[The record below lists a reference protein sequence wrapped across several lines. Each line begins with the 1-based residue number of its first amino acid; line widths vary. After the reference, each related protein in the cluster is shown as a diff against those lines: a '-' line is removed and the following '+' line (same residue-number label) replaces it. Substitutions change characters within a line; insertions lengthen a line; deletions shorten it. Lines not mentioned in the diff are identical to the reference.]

1 MKTRIIIP
9 ARLKSSRF
17 PEKLVQNINGISLIE
32 HIILRAKKLPHYSIT
47 VATDD
52 DKIKNLVEK
61 HNINIWYLEDKDYG
75 TPDITG
81 KLIEGNPNIFK
92 CVFFTS
98 ITNDRRDNLTNEELQ
113 KIIPLS

>member
-17 PEKLVQNINGISLIE
+17 PEKLIQKINDITLIE

-61 HNINIWYLEDKDYG
+61 HNINVTFASSWVCRFA
-75 TPDITG
+75 
-81 KLIEGNPNIFK
+81 KLNFKEKWEIHIF
-92 CVFFTS
+92 
-98 ITNDRRDNLTNEELQ
+98 
-113 KIIPLS
+113 

>member
-17 PEKLVQNINGISLIE
+17 PEKLVQNINDISLIE

-61 HNINIWYLEDKDYG
+61 HNINVWFSKKTYVNGTHRIAAMCRDLKFNSLHKDAIRCVPFRYL
-75 TPDITG
+75 
-81 KLIEGNPNIFK
+81 
-92 CVFFTS
+92 FFEYHTF
-98 ITNDRRDNLTNEELQ
+98 
-113 KIIPLS
+113 IP